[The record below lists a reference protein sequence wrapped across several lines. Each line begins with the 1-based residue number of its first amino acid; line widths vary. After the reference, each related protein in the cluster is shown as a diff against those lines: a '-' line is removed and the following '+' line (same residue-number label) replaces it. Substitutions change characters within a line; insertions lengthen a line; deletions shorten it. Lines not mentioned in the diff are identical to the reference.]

1 LRQIAWSPKSIRA
14 FKRIVR
20 QNPQLRSLIETTL
33 QQLATDPFHPTLKTH
48 KLSGDL
54 AGIWACSID
63 YSNHILFE
71 FVLSPNEEDEDT
83 ILLLNLGHHD
93 DVY

>member
-1 LRQIAWSPKSIRA
+1 MRA
-14 FKRIVR
+14 FKRMVR
-20 QNPQLRSLIETTL
+20 QNPQLRPLIEETL
-33 QQLATDPFHPTLKTH
+33 QQLAEDPFHPTLKTH

-63 YSNHILFE
+63 YSYRILFE
-71 FVLSPNEEDEDT
+71 FMISPNEDEEDA
-83 ILLLNLGHHD
+83 ILLLNMGDHD